1 MYIDPK
7 WRVLTVGDGD
17 LSFSASLLK
26 HHQPQQLTATIYD
39 SMACLQEKYGDVYY
53 QQLQQDNCQVITD
66 FDVTDENTWGTLAKK
81 SFDLVI
87 FQFPLLPAFPS
98 EQAFQAQCQQLSVNT
113 LNRALL
119 RKYLLNC
126 FQYFL
131 DENGAKLALIT
142 SKNVKPYLQWNI
154 EKALITNTDINYI
167 GRFFFD
173 ITKFPDYKVRN
184 VNRDKHVKSTQGTT
198 YIYSH
203 ASLENCKA
211 MFDAHSDDYIT
222 YNRKSRVPE
231 DKKCL
236 ACHTGAFATEHDKQM
251 HLATKK
257 HQQMSAYE
265 QQWTY
270 FLQQEQANKEILNR
284 GNKDA

>member
-26 HHQPQQLTATIYD
+26 NHQPHQLTATIYD
-39 SMACLQEKYGDVYY
+39 SKGCLDDKYGDEYY
-53 QQLQQDNCQVITD
+53 RQLQQENCQVITE
-66 FDVTDENTWGTLAKK
+66 FDVTDKNTWGELNNK

-98 EQAFQAQCQQLSVNT
+98 QQAFQSQCESVSVNT

-126 FQYFL
+126 FEYFL
-131 DENGAKLALIT
+131 DDNGAKLALIT
-142 SKNVKPYLQWNI
+142 SKNVKPYLEWDI
-154 EKALITNTDINYI
+154 ERALIRNTTINYI
-167 GRFFFD
+167 GRFYFD

-198 YIYSH
+198 YIYSSD
-203 ASLENCKA
+203 SLESCKTIYDSA
-211 MFDAHSDDYIT
+211 SDDYIT
-222 YNRKSRVPE
+222 YNRPSRVPE
-231 DKKCL
+231 YKTCQ
-236 ACHTGAFATEHDKQM
+236 ACRTGAFASERDKQM
-251 HLATKK
+251 HLGTKK
-257 HQQMSAYE
+257 HRQMFEYE
-265 QQWTY
+265 AQWAY
-270 FLQQEQANKEILNR
+270 FLQQEKINE
-284 GNKDA
+284 